1 MHSIEPDLSESTE
14 SRPSGQICY
23 HRALIVS
30 AAFFVSSYPIPAE
43 RLRFTLEVKR
53 SRFITTL
60 IAIREPAQMSELL
73 DQLKQEFPDASHHCW
88 AYLIGPP
95 KSSALVGMSDDGEP
109 KGTAGRPMLNVL
121 MHAPIGS
128 VAVVVTRYF
137 GGTKLGTGGLMRA
150 YSDCVK
156 AALDQVKTTE
166 FVDYTDLKIQ
176 TSYAQLDQIV
186 RQVEQ
191 LGGQI
196 IDSQYGEQVDLQINV
211 PVDQLDAFKGYLVY
225 LSR

>member
-156 AALDQVKTTE
+156 AALDQVKTTD
-166 FVDYTDLKIQ
+166 FVDYVSVQAETG
-176 TSYAQLDQIV
+176 YAQLDQLL
-186 RQVEQ
+186 RQLEQ
-191 LGGQI
+191 LDGHV
-196 IDSQYGEQVDLQINV
+196 DSSQYGESVELQIKL
-211 PVDQLDAFKGYLVY
+211 PRDQVATFHAYMA
-225 LSR
+225 RHMF

>member
-1 MHSIEPDLSESTE
+1 
-14 SRPSGQICY
+14 
-23 HRALIVS
+23 
-30 AAFFVSSYPIPAE
+30 VSSYSIPAE

-60 IAIREPAQMSELL
+60 ITIREPAQMSALL

-95 KSSALVGMSDDGEP
+95 KSSAQVGMSDDGEP

-121 MHAPIGS
+121 MHAPMGD

-156 AALDQVKTTE
+156 AALDRVKTTD
-166 FVDYTDLKIQ
+166 FIDYLCVHTQ
-176 TSYAQLDQIV
+176 TSYALLDHIL

-196 IDSQYGEQVDLQINV
+196 IDSQYGEQVDLHLNIPTDQING
-211 PVDQLDAFKGYLVY
+211 FKDYLTY
-225 LSR
+225 LAC